1 MDALKNTVYGFFIG
15 IGAVLAYVLTHRLG
29 LV

>member
-1 MDALKNTVYGFFIG
+1 MDALKAGVTGFFMG
-15 IGAVLAYVLTHRLG
+15 LGAVLAYVLTHRLG